1 MAEVE
6 TTAGKRRR
14 NRLGAFIKDS
24 KGATAVEFALIA
36 TPFLALI
43 AALIQTFLLFFA
55 QSLLENAVLH
65 SARQILTGQV
75 QTADASMTQAAGMA
89 AFHSTVCTNAAV
101 LFNCNGL
108 MVDVQVAS
116 NWSSANTGMPT
127 LTYDS
132 SGNVNNT
139 WQFNPGNAGDIVV
152 VRVMYLWPVFFGPIA
167 FNLAN
172 QPNGTREI
180 MATAAFQNEPA
191 NPSTNPSTGP

>member
-1 MAEVE
+1 MEI
-6 TTAGKRRR
+6 TAGKRRR
-14 NRLGAFIKDS
+14 NRFGAFIRDS
-24 KGATAVEFALIA
+24 KGATVVEFALVA
-36 TPFLALI
+36 APFLALI

-55 QSLLENAVLH
+55 QSVLENAVRQ

-75 QTADASMTQAAGMA
+75 QTQDASLTATAAQAA
-89 AFHSTVCTNAAV
+89 FKNTVCNNANV
-101 LFNCNGL
+101 LFTCGSL

-191 NPSTNPSTGP
+191 NPSTNP